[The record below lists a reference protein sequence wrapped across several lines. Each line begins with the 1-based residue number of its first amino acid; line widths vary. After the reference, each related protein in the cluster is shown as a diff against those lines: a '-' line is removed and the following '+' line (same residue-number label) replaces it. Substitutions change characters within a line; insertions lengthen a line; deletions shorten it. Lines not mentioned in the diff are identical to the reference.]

1 VYFPRSFLEALVNGK
16 RDEFFLFFFDLRNY
30 RKKQNNKNNKKKR
43 VSWLGGE
50 GKRGNTHN
58 QTPLKFQPHKSLELP
73 LLLLCHTGEGD
84 TKEHLA
90 SSST

>member
-1 VYFPRSFLEALVNGK
+1 MANVMSFFFSFLIYEIIEK
-16 RDEFFLFFFDLRNY
+16 
-30 RKKQNNKNNKKKR
+30 NKIIKKKTG
-43 VSWLGGE
+43 VLAGGE

-90 SSST
+90 SST